1 MSLRNIMAEMN
12 DGITNISAVVEENV
26 RGVSNATE
34 NVTKLANSILN
45 IHEQV
50 IKMLTLRNI
59 CWKS

>member
-1 MSLRNIMAEMN
+1 MAEMN

-50 IKMLTLRNI
+50 IKK
-59 CWKS
+59 C